1 MSEICCLPQTH
12 YSYEPDCLLWIEFG
26 ECKVGSKESCPKEVS
41 GNLCKMEISDHL
53 FEFLILS
60 EMSRSKEIKI
70 GGEVHHVKGVIFWFD
85 SRSNFSLIYVDG
97 MLC

>member
-1 MSEICCLPQTH
+1 M
-12 YSYEPDCLLWIEFG
+12 
-26 ECKVGSKESCPKEVS
+26 GSKESCPKEVS

-70 GGEVHHVKGVIFWFD
+70 GGEVHHVKGVIF
-85 SRSNFSLIYVDG
+85 
-97 MLC
+97 